1 MENKPLTEKQ
11 IKKIVQMEI
20 KSCFEQLTNDV
31 REIKQALLGNEYQ
44 HGGLVSIVQN
54 HQDYIERNKVVN
66 LSGRGVKA
74 IEWYEGLA
82 EKKGTD
88 GRSDLERLED
98 GIASIQTIGIL
109 KKWIAFFGITN
120 IGTIVALILDKLL
133 K

>member
-44 HGGLVSIVQN
+44 HGGLVSIVQS
-54 HQDYIERNKVVN
+54 HQEYIERNKITNVAERSLRVV
-66 LSGRGVKA
+66 
-74 IEWYEGLA
+74 EWYEGLSD
-82 EKKGTD
+82 KKGTD
-88 GRSDLERLED
+88 GKSDLERLED
-98 GIASIQTIGIL
+98 GIASIQAIGIL
-109 KKWIAFFGITN
+109 QKWMVFFGITN
-120 IGTIVALILDKLL
+120 FGTIVAFILDKLL

>member
-44 HGGLVSIVQN
+44 QGGLVAIVQS
-54 HQDYIERNKVVN
+54 HQEYIERNKITNVAERSLRVV
-66 LSGRGVKA
+66 
-74 IEWYEGLA
+74 EWYEGLSD
-82 EKKGTD
+82 KKGTD
-88 GRSDLERLED
+88 GKSDLERLED
-98 GIASIQTIGIL
+98 GIASIQAIGIL
-109 KKWIAFFGITN
+109 QKWMVFFGITN
-120 IGTIVALILDKLL
+120 FGTIVAFILDKLL

>member
-1 MENKPLTEKQ
+1 MPKEPLTEKQ

-31 REIKQALLGNEYQ
+31 KEIKQALLGNEYHQ
-44 HGGLVSIVQN
+44 GGLVSVVQS
-54 HQDYIERNKVVN
+54 HQEYIERNKVVD
-66 LSGRGVKA
+66 LSGRGIKA

-120 IGTIVALILDKLL
+120 IGAIIALILEKFL